1 MKFKGVYSVVV
12 TPFDEKGKFDFE
24 AMKKN
29 VDYLIESGIHG
40 VCVLGATS
48 EYLSVSND
56 EYKEILESIIPY
68 INKRVSIAVGASRE
82 RSEDVVELINIAEA
96 AGAEVAMVLPP
107 YYCHPS
113 QEEIFEHFKYVGE
126 NTNLPLIVYNNPG
139 SAGVEIEDETFKK
152 LFTLPQIAVVKD
164 STGSISELTKLQIMA
179 REDVSVFCGSDCLPY
194 ESFAIGADGWISMLS
209 NVAPKNCVALYDLIN
224 DNKREEAFELYKK
237 MLPALYLLE
246 EYGKPTQILKYLLDV
261 KGLKGGYSRRP
272 RRELSDSER
281 EYILNQVDLE
291 ILK

>member
-40 VCVLGATS
+40 LCVLGATS
-48 EYLSVSND
+48 EYLSVSTK
-56 EYKEILESIIPY
+56 EYKEILEAIIPY
-68 INKRVSIAVGASRE
+68 IDGRVPVAVGASRE

-96 AGAEVAMVLPP
+96 AGAQIAMVLPP

-113 QEEIFEHFKYVGE
+113 QGEIFEHFKYITE

-139 SAGVEIEDETFKK
+139 SAGVNIEKETFEK
-152 LFTLPQIAVVKD
+152 LFTLPKIAVVKD
-164 STGSISELTKLQIMA
+164 STGDISELTKLQIIA

-224 DNKREEAFELYKK
+224 NNKREEAFELYKK

-272 RRELSDSER
+272 RRELSESEKK
-281 EYILNQVDLE
+281 YILKQVDLE
-291 ILK
+291 VLK